1 MFTNNKI
8 SRSAFLK
15 TGISV
20 GAGIY
25 VLSYFIQAGIQ
36 RVFKPEIENT
46 AANKYSRCRTTLYNP
61 NLILRQLFC
70 GVVDFIKLLVVQK
83 HFVGVLVSQAAT
95 VIDDT
100 HCSCLHKRKALEFQ
114 RLQKTLFHVIQ
125 VVSRSTG
132 KKAIMVFKERLH
144 IGRVIRIAIGC
155 GQGLCV
161 VGCSRGDLAA
171 CHTVNFICVAYNGN
185 IRVSA
190 YGV

>member
-1 MFTNNKI
+1 MFTENKI
-8 SRSAFLK
+8 SRSVFLK

-70 GVVDFIKLLVVQK
+70 VVVDFIKL
-83 HFVGVLVSQAAT
+83 LVSQAAT

-144 IGRVIRIAIGC
+144 IGRIIRIAIGC